1 MGKLFILLP
10 SILLFLTGIP
20 VTGHAQKIV
29 ETDTVYTYEMMQED
43 LRFLDQ
49 EYGDL
54 IEVFETGKTPYGRH
68 LYLVKLGYGDAHVF
82 YNASHHA
89 REWLTTILL
98 MNMLEEYAKAYQT
111 GSDIQGY
118 NLKELLHQTTIWMMP
133 MVNPDGVTLQQKG
146 LSAFPKSVHQQL
158 IQFNEGSR
166 DFKRWK
172 ANAEGIDLNR
182 QYPAGWE
189 EIEATRPSW
198 KNYKGTRPFQAK
210 EVQTVRDLT
219 YILDPQITLAYHT
232 AGQIIYWN
240 YNIEPKFIERDTRI
254 AETYSRMSGYRLV
267 ETRTGSGYTDWFN
280 VQFKRPGL
288 TPELGVY
295 PGERNVD
302 PTYFPEAWKRN
313 QLAALYMA
321 EEGFQLSEK
330 ISNPRKEGNDV
341 IYADGRFERDILPSD
356 AMSLYQ
362 QILYIKRN
370 YSLHIEQAV
379 KLYSWYKGCEGKC
392 SMNDPVLSAIFPPLK
407 KFQQWETKRTV
418 NAFHTWKIKM
428 NIPIDS
434 NSVHGENIYILDSQL
449 NRVDIQIVP
458 LIDEIAIK
466 PPKGGYKPGTY
477 TLYIKEVRSRKNAV
491 MKTPVEMQF
500 RVE

>member
-29 ETDTVYTYEMMQED
+29 QTDTVYTYEMMQEN

-111 GSDIQGY
+111 DSDIQGY
-118 NLKELLHQTTIWMMP
+118 NLKELLHQSTIWMMP
-133 MVNPDGVTLQQKG
+133 MVNPDGVTLQQRG
-146 LSAFPKSVHQQL
+146 LSAFPKLVHQQL

-189 EIEATRPSW
+189 EIEVIGPSW

-210 EVQTVRDLT
+210 EVKTVRDLT

-240 YNIEPKFIERDTRI
+240 FNIDPKFIERDTRI
-254 AETYSRMSGYRLV
+254 AEAYFRMSGYPLV

-295 PGERNVD
+295 PGKTNVD
-302 PTYFPEAWKRN
+302 PAKFPEAWTRN
-313 QLAALYMA
+313 RKAALYIA
-321 EEGFQLSEK
+321 QEGYRLLKNRPSEYT
-330 ISNPRKEGNDV
+330 GD
-341 IYADGRFERDILPSD
+341 IYADGQFKQKILPST
-356 AMSLYQ
+356 AVPLYQ
-362 QILYIKRN
+362 QVLNVKEA
-370 YSLHIEQAV
+370 YSLAADKAV
-379 KLYSWYKGCEGKC
+379 QLYSWYKHCGGNC
-392 SMNDPVLSAIFPPLK
+392 SVKDPALSEIFPSLK
-407 KFQQWETKRTV
+407 RFHQWETRKTV
-418 NAFHTWKIKM
+418 DPGHIWKIKL
-428 NIPIDS
+428 NTTIDPD
-434 NSVHGENIYILDSQL
+434 SVHDENIYILDEQQNKVNIDL
-449 NRVDIQIVP
+449 YP
-458 LIDEIAIK
+458 LMNEIAIK
-466 PPKGGYKPGTY
+466 PPKGGYPPGVY
-477 TLYIKEVRSRKNAV
+477 TLYIKELQSLKGKA
-491 MKTPVEMQF
+491 MQKPIEMEF
-500 RVE
+500 VVN